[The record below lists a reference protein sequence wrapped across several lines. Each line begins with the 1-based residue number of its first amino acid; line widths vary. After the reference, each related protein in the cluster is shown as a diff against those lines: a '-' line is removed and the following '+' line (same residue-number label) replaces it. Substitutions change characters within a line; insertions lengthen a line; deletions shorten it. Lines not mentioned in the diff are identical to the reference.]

1 MLHIILHIYAF
12 VNPFSE
18 YFSKIHNFFRPN
30 NAYLCIIRIFT

>member
-18 YFSKIHNFFRPN
+18 YFSKIHKIYRNKS
-30 NAYLCIIRIFT
+30 AYLYIVRIFM